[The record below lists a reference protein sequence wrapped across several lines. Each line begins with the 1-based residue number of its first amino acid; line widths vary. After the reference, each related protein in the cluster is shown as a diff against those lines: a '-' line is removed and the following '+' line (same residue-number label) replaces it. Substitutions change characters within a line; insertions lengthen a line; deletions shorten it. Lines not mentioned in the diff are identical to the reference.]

1 LLLNGVLFFNVFNDG
16 GTKFLLLPVVNPFT
30 EKESVVRVSLEVKPS
45 LKRKQ
50 MGGGVSI
57 LVALP
62 LLNHTISAGKS
73 KWEGDRFKVS
83 AGKSKWEGD
92 IGSEG
97 FTRSEGLTK
106 KRKQM
111 GGGVSILVALPLLNH
126 TISAGK
132 SKWEGDR
139 FKVSVG
145 RSEWEGENG
154 SEGFTRSEAL
164 TKKKTNGKWC

>member
-1 LLLNGVLFFNVFNDG
+1 LLNGVLFFNVFNDG

-83 AGKSKWEGD
+83 AGRSKLEGD

-97 FTRSEGLTK
+97 FTRSE
-106 KRKQM
+106 
-111 GGGVSILVALPLLNH
+111 
-126 TISAGK
+126 
-132 SKWEGDR
+132 
-139 FKVSVG
+139 
-145 RSEWEGENG
+145 
-154 SEGFTRSEAL
+154 AL
-164 TKKKTNGKWC
+164 TYNKIKWLATFNAALMDTFNQLNDNFDTKVPLASRDKNIHKMYQGKRFSKFTKSLKEIIQVQL